1 MNTTAPPALP
11 ATLAEAHA
19 RILEL
24 EQELARQRAAVAAEA
39 EQRAFYQDILF
50 ELPVDVAVFNEAHR
64 YRFLNPQAI
73 RNPEIRAW
81 IVGKDDFEYCAYR
94 GFDPSRAVGRRAG
107 FEQALAE
114 RRELAWEESLP
125 QPDGSTRHFLRRYLP
140 VYEAGGTLKFV
151 FGYGL
156 EITDRVLAEQEAH
169 QARQVAEK
177 AALARTTFL
186 ATMSHE
192 IRTPL
197 NGVLGMALLLAKT
210 ALTPEQR
217 EHVGIIHSSGQHL
230 LGVINDVLDVAKITS
245 GKLELERV
253 PFNLVES
260 VARAVAPL
268 AEQARQRHLA
278 FHTEWLGLDKAE
290 AWVLG
295 DPFRLNQIL
304 LNLLSNALKFTPAGG
319 SVMLRCTRP
328 TCVMDG
334 LVVEFQVSDTGIGIP
349 ADKLEY
355 VFESF
360 AQASA
365 ETTRQFGGT
374 GLGLSISRALV
385 AQLGGQLT
393 VASCPGQGSTF
404 AFTLALLTATAPA
417 AEAPAQLH
425 EGSLDGLRFLLV
437 EDNDINRVIAR
448 RLVQSWGGLVDEA
461 PSGVVALDLF
471 ERHRYDIVLMDIQ
484 LPDLSGVEI
493 THQLRQH
500 PDAQR
505 ARTAILALTANAY
518 KSDMQQYLA
527 AGMND
532 CLSKPFDE
540 NVLWSKL
547 MALRPASPL
556 PEKL

>member
-1 MNTTAPPALP
+1 MDTPAPHALP
-11 ATLAEAHA
+11 TTLAEAHA
-19 RILEL
+19 RLRQL
-24 EQELARQRAAVAAEA
+24 EQELARQQVATAAEA
-39 EQRAFYQDILF
+39 EQRAFFQDILF
-50 ELPVDVAVFNEAHR
+50 ELPVDVAVFNAEHR

-73 RNPEIRAW
+73 RSPEIRNW

-94 GFDPSRAVGRRAG
+94 GFDPARAEGRRAG
-107 FEQALAE
+107 FTQALAA
-114 RRELAWEESLP
+114 RREVAWEEAIP
-125 QPDGSTRHFLRRYLP
+125 QPDGTIRYFLRRFLP
-140 VYEAGGTLKFV
+140 VYEADGALKFV

-156 EITDRVLAEQEAH
+156 EITDRVLAEQEVH
-169 QARQVAEK
+169 QAHQVAEM
-177 AALARTTFL
+177 ATSARTTFL

-197 NGVLGMALLLAKT
+197 NGVLGMAALLAKT

-217 EHVGIIHSSGQHL
+217 EQVSIIHSSGQHL

-253 PFNLVES
+253 PFQLAGS
-260 VARAVAPL
+260 VAQAVAPL
-268 AEQARQRHLA
+268 IEQARQRRLA
-278 FHTEWLGLDKAE
+278 FQTEWRGLDE

-319 SVMLRCTRP
+319 SVTLRCTRLVQP
-328 TCVMDG
+328 AGG

-349 ADKLEY
+349 ADKLEHI
-355 VFESF
+355 FESF

-385 AQLGGQLT
+385 TQLGGQLT

-404 AFTLALLTATAPA
+404 TFTLALPTAEVPA
-417 AEAPAQLH
+417 AEAPPQPQ
-425 EGSLDGLRFLLV
+425 EGSLEGLRILLV
-437 EDNDINRVIAR
+437 EDNDINRLIAR
-448 RLVQSWGGLVDEA
+448 RMVQSWGALVDEA
-461 PSGVVALDLF
+461 PTGAVALDLF

-493 THQLRQH
+493 THQLRRH
-500 PDAQR
+500 PDALR

-518 KSDMQQYLA
+518 QSDMQQYLT

-547 MALRPASPL
+547 MALRSV
-556 PEKL
+556 